1 MSENKFEGSIIN
13 NSQILKVHDK
23 TNQGENFQ
31 PLLNEDP
38 TIQRGYQGDP
48 SKNCLC
54 PALHSAWHGYPS
66 LMD

>member
-1 MSENKFEGSIIN
+1 MTKP
-13 NSQILKVHDK
+13 
-23 TNQGENFQ
+23 TNEKIPQ

-54 PALHSAWHGYPS
+54 PAPYSAWHGYSS
-66 LMD
+66 LMDRCHAPHFLIR